1 MSSTINDRIKE
12 LVAEKAGGKNTVF
25 AERLGVSEANIRSY
39 ARGVMPKADIL
50 EKIVI
55 TYEVNAMWLL
65 TGLGY
70 SSLPNQ
76 PEEVRTPLTDQSAL
90 TEFFRLA

>member
-1 MSSTINDRIKE
+1 
-12 LVAEKAGGKNTVF
+12 
-25 AERLGVSEANIRSY
+25 
-39 ARGVMPKADIL
+39 
-50 EKIVI
+50 
-55 TYEVNAMWLL
+55 MWLL

-90 TEFFRLA
+90 TEFFRQYEPYIQQKDAKIIQQAEEIGRLREQVAQLTQRLQKNADAADTSVTAHVG